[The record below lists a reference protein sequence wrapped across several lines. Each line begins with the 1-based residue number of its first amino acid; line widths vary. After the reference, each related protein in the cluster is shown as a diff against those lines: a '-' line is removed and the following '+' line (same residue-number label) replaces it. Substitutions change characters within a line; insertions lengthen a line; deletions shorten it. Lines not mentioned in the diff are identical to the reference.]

1 MSSLSVA
8 ILGKNSRWILKYS
21 LRAVRSAL
29 REAGRDVEVVY
40 VDGGSTDGSRELVRE
55 VLPQARI
62 IDAPGTNIPE
72 ARNIAVKET
81 SGEYLVY
88 WDSDILAPPSAL
100 KALLKQ
106 NKPIV
111 ALTRRDV
118 YVASEEEIQNI
129 MAGLSEDP
137 STTLYPAPFVVFSVT
152 LFHRDVFRKVG
163 LFDERMTQAEDRDIC
178 LRAYCKGFQSF
189 YISTTAYDIN
199 KRRLSDV
206 PVATPLR
213 QYLRGIG
220 KKALIYAYTPSR
232 RQKINAAIF
241 AAVHATAALGMFAT
255 PIAPA
260 VELLPLI
267 YQIMRYGGRKGVE
280 MHIKAL
286 TLYTLMALFMPLRLK
301 DICTWISHG

>member
-1 MSSLSVA
+1 VSSLSVA

-29 REAGRDVEVVY
+29 RELGRDVEVVY
-40 VDGGSTDGSRELVRE
+40 VDGGSTDGSKELVRE

-100 KALLKQ
+100 KALLQ
-106 NKPIV
+106 QDKPIV

-129 MAGLSEDP
+129 MAGLSDDP
-137 STTLYPAPFVVFSVT
+137 SPMAYPVSFVVFGVT

-206 PVATPLR
+206 PVTTPLR

-241 AAVHATAALGMFAT
+241 AAVHATAVLGTLAT
-255 PIAPA
+255 PLAPV
-260 VELLPLI
+260 VEFLPLV
-267 YQIMRYGGRKGVE
+267 YQMMRYGSRKGVE
-280 MHIKAL
+280 MYIKAL
-286 TLYTLMALFMPLRLK
+286 TLYTLIALFMPLRLK
-301 DICTWISHG
+301 DICTWI

>member
-8 ILGKNSRWILKYS
+8 ILGKNSRWILNYS

-29 REAGRDVEVVY
+29 REVGGDVEVVY
-40 VDGGSTDGSRELVRE
+40 VDGGSTDGSKELVRE

-100 KALLKQ
+100 KALLQQ

-129 MAGLSEDP
+129 MASLSDDP
-137 STTLYPAPFVVFSVT
+137 SPTLYPVSFVVFSVT

-206 PVATPLR
+206 PVTTPLR

-232 RQKINAAIF
+232 RQKINTAVF
-241 AAVHATAALGMFAT
+241 AAVHTTATLGAFAT

-280 MHIKAL
+280 MYIKAL

-301 DICTWISHG
+301 DICTWIGHG

>member
-1 MSSLSVA
+1 VSSLSVA

-29 REAGRDVEVVY
+29 REVGRDIEVVY
-40 VDGGSTDGSRELVRE
+40 VDGGSTDGSKELVRE

-72 ARNIAVKET
+72 ARNISIRET
-81 SGEYLVY
+81 SGDYLAY

-100 KALLKQ
+100 KALLQQ

-137 STTLYPAPFVVFSVT
+137 SPTAYPVSFVVFSVT

-206 PVATPLR
+206 PVTTPLR

-220 KKALIYAYTPSR
+220 KKAIIYAYTPSR

-301 DICTWISHG
+301 DICTWIGRG

>member
-1 MSSLSVA
+1 MSSPSVA

-29 REAGRDVEVVY
+29 REVGRDVEVVY
-40 VDGGSTDGSRELVRE
+40 VDGGSTDGSKELVRE

-72 ARNIAVKET
+72 ARNIAIRET
-81 SGEYLVY
+81 SGDYLAY

-100 KALLKQ
+100 KALLQQ

-129 MAGLSEDP
+129 MTGLSDNP
-137 STTLYPAPFVVFSVT
+137 SPTAYPVYFVVFSVT

-206 PVATPLR
+206 PVTTPLR

-301 DICTWISHG
+301 DICTWIGHG